1 MKKNTGITRVLL
13 AFVNSG
19 KGFKFL
25 IKNEAAF
32 QQEFVLAMLLAPLS
46 LLISQSLSELIL
58 LLLTLAL
65 VLVVEI
71 LNTAVEA
78 VVDRIGLEHHELSGL
93 AKDLGS
99 AAVLLSLLFAA
110 SVWLA
115 FLWRYGSALLGT
127 S

>member
-1 MKKNTGITRVLL
+1 ML
-13 AFVNSG
+13 A
-19 KGFKFL
+19 
-25 IKNEAAF
+25 I
-32 QQEFVLAMLLAPLS
+32 LLAPLS

-58 LLLTLAL
+58 LLLTLAF

-127 S
+127 

>member
-1 MKKNTGITRVLL
+1 MKKNIGVTRVLL
-13 AFVNSG
+13 AFKNSG

-25 IKNEAAF
+25 IKSEAAF
-32 QQEFVLAMLLAPLS
+32 QQELVLAILLAPLS

-110 SVWLA
+110 GVWLA
-115 FLWRYGSALLGT
+115 FLWRYGSASLGA

>member
-1 MKKNTGITRVLL
+1 MKKNTGVTRVLL
-13 AFVNSG
+13 AFKNSG

-25 IKNEAAF
+25 IKSEAAF
-32 QQEFVLAMLLAPLS
+32 QQELVLAILMAPLS
-46 LLISQSLSELIL
+46 FLISQSLSELIL

-99 AAVLLSLLFAA
+99 SAVLLSLLFAA
-110 SVWLA
+110 GVWLA
-115 FLWRYGSALLGT
+115 FLWRYGSASLGA

>member
-1 MKKNTGITRVLL
+1 
-13 AFVNSG
+13 
-19 KGFKFL
+19 
-25 IKNEAAF
+25 
-32 QQEFVLAMLLAPLS
+32 
-46 LLISQSLSELIL
+46 LSELVL

-78 VVDRIGLEHHELSGL
+78 VVDRIGLEHNELSGL

-110 SVWLA
+110 GVWLA
-115 FLWRYGSALLGT
+115 FFWRYGSASMGT
-127 S
+127 L

>member
-1 MKKNTGITRVLL
+1 MKKNTGVTRVLL
-13 AFVNSG
+13 AFKNSG

-25 IKNEAAF
+25 IKSEAAF
-32 QQEFVLAMLLAPLS
+32 QQELVLAILLAPLS

-110 SVWLA
+110 GVWLA
-115 FLWRYGSALLGT
+115 FLWRYGSASLGA
-127 S
+127 

>member
-1 MKKNTGITRVLL
+1 MKKNTGVTRVLL
-13 AFVNSG
+13 AFRNSG

-32 QQEFVLAMLLAPLS
+32 QQELVLAILLAPLS
-46 LLISQSLSELIL
+46 FLISQSLSELIL

-110 SVWLA
+110 GVWLA
-115 FLWRYGSALLGT
+115 FLWRYGSASLGA

>member
-1 MKKNTGITRVLL
+1 MKKNTGVTRVLL
-13 AFVNSG
+13 AFKNSG

-25 IKNEAAF
+25 IKSEAAF
-32 QQEFVLAMLLAPLS
+32 QQELVLAILLAPLS
-46 LLISQSLSELIL
+46 FLISQSLSELIL

-110 SVWLA
+110 GVWLA
-115 FLWRYGSALLGT
+115 FLWRYGSASLGA